1 MATKEQCGKCR
12 NYDDVI
18 ETCKLTD
25 REPVYNASSCEQYEA
40 EKEESEAN
48 RYKMFRHPFSFDG
61 RIRRAEY
68 ILSIYV
74 VGMLYSLML
83 DLLFAFVFDGYSQIL
98 TGFIYLLLYF
108 PFCWFQI
115 AQSAKRCHDLG
126 HNGWWQLIPLYPLM
140 LIFEESKAE
149 ENKYGP
155 CPKPDSKN
163 REQRRGTSYRF

>member
-18 ETCKLTD
+18 ETCKLTG
-25 REPVYNASSCEQYEA
+25 REPAYNAAPCGQYEA
-40 EKEESEAN
+40 EKEESETD
-48 RYKMFRHPFSFDG
+48 RYKMLRHPFSFKG
-61 RIRRAEY
+61 RIRRMEY
-68 ILSIYV
+68 LISVYGIGITYRCI
-74 VGMLYSLML
+74 GGF
-83 DLLFAFVFDGYSQIL
+83 LLTLVPEEMIFLHVFI
-98 TGFIYLLLYF
+98 LLLILVPYF
-108 PFCWFQI
+108 WFDI